1 MSESSRPGQG
11 EDVLLGV
18 QSCLTHGEL
27 WSGECTVETALLEAG
42 TERRPFLGVCANS
55 LQPPQARLCP
65 SAKGNSL
72 GREGG
77 SH

>member
-1 MSESSRPGQG
+1 MSESSRPGRG
-11 EDVLLGV
+11 EDVLLRV
-18 QSCLTHGEL
+18 QFCLTRGEL
-27 WSGECTVETALLEAG
+27 WSGKRTVETALLEAG
-42 TERRPFLGVCANS
+42 TEWRPFLGVCADS
-55 LQPPQARLCP
+55 LRPPQARLCP